1 MSIRILGRST
11 TSSKKLAKDNPKKCQ
26 NFYFA
31 NKQKA
36 HTFANNFKCKN
47 IMKIRKALLVENNE
61 LVTPREYEEILKKCK
76 DRKEVRCS
84 CGAKFSFVE
93 RHTRS
98 SGNGNSSTVSAF
110 FRDSKTSVHKE
121 DCPYNISNRI
131 KEIVTE
137 SQCLPIK
144 NGKYILSLKNPCY
157 QGDTETN
164 NNTSSYD
171 RYSKTISTNNKY
183 CTNYLKTVRDIL
195 RLRDDLESNADL
207 SQFVLYFGKEQVKW
221 EDFYFAFKQ
230 YGGILKI
237 VHKEHP
243 KRHPICI
250 EGNIYHIGD
259 KNKPSLFLYGEK
271 IVDEGKEKTIA
282 IKLVSRGFSL
292 IKDYPNGCHA
302 IVYGTV
308 SLDRYQTSPDY
319 LGIVMWINDC
329 RQIIKVE

>member
-1 MSIRILGRST
+1 
-11 TSSKKLAKDNPKKCQ
+11 
-26 NFYFA
+26 
-31 NKQKA
+31 
-36 HTFANNFKCKN
+36 
-47 IMKIRKALLVENNE
+47 MKIRKALLVENNE
-61 LVTPREYEEILKKCK
+61 LVTPREYEEIFKKYN

-84 CGAKFSFVE
+84 CGAKLSFVE
-93 RHTRS
+93 THTRTYS
-98 SGNGNSSTVSAF
+98 KGNSSTISAF

-131 KEIVTE
+131 KEIVAE
-137 SQCLPIK
+137 SQCLPIEK
-144 NGKYILSLKNPCY
+144 GKYILSLKNPY
-157 QGDTETN
+157 NQKSTKTN
-164 NNTSSYD
+164 NNTLSYD
-171 RYSKTISTNNKY
+171 RYSKGIYADNKY
-183 CTNYLKTVRDIL
+183 YDNYLKTIRDIL

-230 YGGILKI
+230 YGGILKV
-237 VHKEHP
+237 VHKEQS

-250 EGNIYHIGD
+250 EGNIYHIGND
-259 KNKPSLFLYGEK
+259 NEPSLFLYGEE

-282 IKLVSRGFSL
+282 IKLVSKEYSL

-308 SLDRYQTSPDY
+308 SLDRYQTSTDY
-319 LGIVMWINDC
+319 LNIVMWINDC